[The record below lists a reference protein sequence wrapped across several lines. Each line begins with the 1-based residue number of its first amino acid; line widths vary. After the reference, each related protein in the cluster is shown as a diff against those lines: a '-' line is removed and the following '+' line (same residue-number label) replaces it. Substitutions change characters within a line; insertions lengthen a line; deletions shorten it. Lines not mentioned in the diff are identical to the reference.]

1 MDQKGPPSSSPPQEH
16 EVDAK
21 LSFKSL
27 KSILS
32 KTAKKQQHHSSSS
45 LSMTDS
51 FELDLFYKS
60 SSSSSKGVRKCLLL
74 NYDSFSGNQQDENL
88 PHRSWSTVD
97 VRLLESTLKDHL
109 NFSTV
114 NVQHNLNYR
123 QTVTLLREEAKDVGN
138 RNLDL
143 FLVIILSLQVSQK
156 RSTSG
161 YELAFHTADL
171 PIKLELIVDQ
181 ITRPTATLAG
191 VPKIF
196 LIECSNIVIENDLQ
210 KGGSRLVAD
219 AAHEGPQKEERIRQ
233 FLIPRYA
240 DLLVAY
246 MTSNV
251 LAPEKLRKRGS
262 KAIRLL
268 AHHLRHNSTDFH
280 LMALL
285 TLLAADLQKN
295 EEEFEDGEDK
305 NTSTDHLLQVMSTLT
320 GLVSLQKA

>member
-1 MDQKGPPSSSPPQEH
+1 
-16 EVDAK
+16 
-21 LSFKSL
+21 
-27 KSILS
+27 
-32 KTAKKQQHHSSSS
+32 
-45 LSMTDS
+45 MTDS

-74 NYDSFSGNQQDENL
+74 NYDSFSGNQQDGNL

-109 NFSTV
+109 NFTTV

-161 YELAFHTADL
+161 HELAFHTADL

-196 LIECSNIVIENDLQ
+196 LIECSNIVIENNLQ
-210 KGGSRLVAD
+210 MGGSRLVAD

-246 MTSNV
+246 MTSNGKPNKQNFQF
-251 LAPEKLRKRGS
+251 LNDSKTSSFLQFSHRKSLEKGDLKRS
-262 KAIRLL
+262 VFSPTICATTPL
-268 AHHLRHNSTDFH
+268 
-280 LMALL
+280 
-285 TLLAADLQKN
+285 
-295 EEEFEDGEDK
+295 
-305 NTSTDHLLQVMSTLT
+305 TST
-320 GLVSLQKA
+320 